1 MGQQAIYDKLNS
13 FGNVAHQINTLD
25 AQPTLNEGIAV
36 LVSGEL
42 SIEGGNPMMF
52 SESFVLFK
60 GGAQGYYIHNNFF
73 RLNLSW
79 KLTIGSK
86 KKFTKV

>member
-1 MGQQAIYDKLNS
+1 MQLYSDQSMLSFEGEQFMGQQAIYDKLNS
-13 FGNVAHQINTLD
+13 FGNVAHKVNTLD

-52 SESFVLFK
+52 TESFVLFK
-60 GGAQGYYIHNNFF
+60 GGA
-73 RLNLSW
+73 
-79 KLTIGSK
+79 
-86 KKFTKV
+86 